1 MSKKQDW
8 DEDKR
13 KQSNRVNYGYK
24 RRLWSKY
31 FMKVC
36 IKAWQNVIN
45 PLTEKIHDEFGQKA
59 LDALLYGPVW
69 NVEKIHT

>member
-1 MSKKQDW
+1 
-8 DEDKR
+8 
-13 KQSNRVNYGYK
+13 
-24 RRLWSKY
+24 
-31 FMKVC
+31 MKVC